1 MENLYE
7 KFLEI
12 LEDHPEI
19 DEMFYPW
26 SECQVGIYEIP
37 RGETEIT
44 RSPVDLSP
52 KIPPEKALELA
63 EANARIL
70 GYVLP
75 LWLVDPPGTERFFP
89 RHPNSMIEVKEK

>member
-26 SECQVGIYEIP
+26 SECQVSIYEIP
-37 RGETEIT
+37 RVETEM
-44 RSPVDLSP
+44 
-52 KIPPEKALELA
+52 
-63 EANARIL
+63 
-70 GYVLP
+70 
-75 LWLVDPPGTERFFP
+75 FFP
-89 RHPNSMIEVKEK
+89 RHPNSMIEVKENNESNPT